1 MKAANTILECP
12 ICNQAATKKYLPFCS
27 KRCSDIDLGR
37 WFNGSY
43 SIAGDKTSEGQET
56 DEELES

>member
-1 MKAANTILECP
+1 MKAANNNSECP
-12 ICNQAATKKYLPFCS
+12 ICNQAASEKFQPFCS

-43 SIAGDKTSEGQET
+43 RVAGDKTSEVQERD
-56 DEELES
+56 DELDY

>member
-1 MKAANTILECP
+1 MKAANNNSLCP
-12 ICNQAATKKYLPFCS
+12 VCNQSATEKYLPFCS

-43 SIAGDKTSEGQET
+43 VIAGDKTSEGQET
-56 DEELES
+56 DDELDY